1 MFRPCSVCVLFMFRL
16 QFYLHSLCVPA
27 MFRSYS
33 VGGVPAMFCLSSV
46 YGSVN
51 DPSDENDL
59 FHISSDNVDG
69 RTI

>member
-1 MFRPCSVCVLFMFRL
+1 
-16 QFYLHSLCVPA
+16 
-27 MFRSYS
+27 
-33 VGGVPAMFCLSSV
+33 MFCLSSV
-46 YGSVN
+46 DGSVN